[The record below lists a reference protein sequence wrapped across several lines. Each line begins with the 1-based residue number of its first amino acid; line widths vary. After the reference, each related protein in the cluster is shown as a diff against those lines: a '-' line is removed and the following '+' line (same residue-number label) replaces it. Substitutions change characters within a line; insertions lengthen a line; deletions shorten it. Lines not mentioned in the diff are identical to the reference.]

1 MKRVTASRMLCA
13 RVYASWKSHF
23 RPSPR
28 NSGRRN
34 LDDAYN
40 KYDII
45 VSSCVAAEDLPARIN
60 RTICFSSFQDSNTP
74 PFTMM
79 NMLTGNQA
87 SGQST
92 PDGTRTNASLDE
104 GGYSVTSTSELR
116 RQILELQRQLQRAT
130 EELSQAEGLDESEV
144 FSGDATGGGVDGIV
158 NEISIVLPPPGKS
171 GYLFKWQDRSI
182 GWGGTKW
189 ALRYV
194 ALDRGRISYYYSH
207 LETSP
212 RYVLSLRGCAIQD
225 EGWKRN
231 RRHKSTRKKFSL
243 SGSKDDDEPPLD
255 EPGAYFFVF
264 SICHRP
270 DSAQFVTSMNT
281 SPGSSSSL
289 DYVPLLRFSTPSLAE
304 KTQWIKL
311 LSEACAYCET
321 DAFLTEEAA
330 RNAEEEQRRRQQME
344 LAEAMPQA
352 ERGTLPRIYFAQ
364 AHTPNDGKGRGHG
377 LVRRPSLSKLP
388 NASLYRSQSKS
399 RDADK
404 AETGSV
410 KGYPPSKPMHRG
422 TAPSFLSSEASEQNY
437 RGFFNL
443 AMIILIVSNFRLLA
457 VTCTCPRVI
466 CS

>member
-1 MKRVTASRMLCA
+1 MA
-13 RVYASWKSHF
+13 
-23 RPSPR
+23 
-28 NSGRRN
+28 GN
-34 LDDAYN
+34 L
-40 KYDII
+40 
-45 VSSCVAAEDLPARIN
+45 L
-60 RTICFSSFQDSNTP
+60 
-74 PFTMM
+74 
-79 NMLTGNQA
+79 NMLAGNPA
-87 SGQST
+87 SSSDHQST
-92 PDGTRTNASLDE
+92 PGGTTTHESLDE
-104 GGYSVTSTSELR
+104 GNNSVTTFASTNELR
-116 RQILELQRQLQRAT
+116 RQIIELQRQLQRA
-130 EELSQAEGLDESEV
+130 EEYSQAGGVDESERCIT
-144 FSGDATGGGVDGIV
+144 GDDDGDGDHDVGGVV
-158 NEISIVLPPPGKS
+158 SEISIVLPPPGKS

-194 ALDRGRISYYYSH
+194 TLDRGRISYYYSH

-231 RRHKSTRKKFSL
+231 RRHKSMRMKLPLSPKKKNDD
-243 SGSKDDDEPPLD
+243 GTDDDAPSID

-270 DSAQFVTSMNT
+270 DSAQFITSAN
-281 SPGSSSSL
+281 SPGGKSSSL

-321 DAFLTEEAA
+321 DAFLTEEAE
-330 RNAEEEQRRRQQME
+330 RNAEEELRRRQQAE
-344 LAEAMPQA
+344 LAAAMPQA

-364 AHTPNDGKGRGHG
+364 SAHHNTHDGNNRRGG

-388 NASLYRSQSKS
+388 NASLYRSQSTS

-404 AETGSV
+404 AEAASV

-422 TAPSFLSSEASEQNY
+422 TAPSFLSTEASEQNY

-443 AMIILIVSNFRLLA
+443 AMIILIVSNFRLLVVA
-457 VTCTCPRVI
+457 CKFRPPGTLKMPSQTLKL
-466 CS
+466 